1 MKSKIVDPD
10 HSLTVRLSSTRR
22 GARLARRLVV
32 ADLEKWGFLPASPL
46 AQAAETVIAEL
57 VANAITHGRTPGRDF
72 GLSLTRTTDAIRIAV
87 SDTRPD
93 RLPPE
98 RGTLTVPPPEVGG
111 GRGLLLVDALAVRR
125 GCIVRDAIVKTVWA
139 ELALPQG

>member
-1 MKSKIVDPD
+1 MKSKIVNAD

-32 ADLEKWGFLPASPL
+32 ADLDRWGFLPASPL

-98 RGTLTVPPPEVGG
+98 RGTLAVPPAEVGG